1 VTLNFFD
8 EEENTTTQGTCPSP
22 CTNPTFNFPFET
34 QQRVIADF
42 ARPVGA
48 AAGWVD
54 MSFVNNSSG
63 TELDQA
69 WVDYAF
75 EGAQAFETILVPAT
89 QLDPSSC
96 NPLGITGFV
105 QTITPAISVIPTGT
119 GI

>member
-1 VTLNFFD
+1 MTLTFFD

-22 CTNPTFNFPFET
+22 CTNPVFNFPFET

-42 ARPVGA
+42 SRPIGA
-48 AAGWVD
+48 AAGWAD
-54 MSFVNNSSG
+54 MSFVNVSSG

-75 EGAQAFETILVPAT
+75 IGALAFETILVPGT
-89 QLDPSSC
+89 QLDPSAC
-96 NPLGITGFV
+96 NPLGIQTFI
-105 QTITPAISVIPTGT
+105 QTITPAISQIPTGT